1 MNANIDSQSS
11 FSKLRIT
18 DPKAAIVCT
27 EYLLN
32 LKPHESQHQFSISVT
47 MTSGMLNK
55 IILNMDSHFQIRS

>member
-32 LKPHESQHQFSISVT
+32 LKPHESQHQFSQLFLSDDDKWHV
-47 MTSGMLNK
+47 K
-55 IILNMDSHFQIRS
+55 